1 LKDGSM
7 TAAKATQLL
16 QALDR
21 IDSVLGIFY
30 QPPASEAATDNTV
43 EDGETGSIPAE
54 VTALL
59 EQVCSISLYILFYS
73 TQMSL

>member
-1 LKDGSM
+1 M
-7 TAAKATQLL
+7 TPAKATEVL

-30 QPPASEAATDNTV
+30 QPPGFEAGSDSTV

-59 EQVCSISLYILFYS
+59 EQVCSISLYILFYR
-73 TQMSL
+73 TQMFL